1 MDVLLESPE
10 EIPVYNLKL
19 ATVSETAMQ
28 RIKELPGVESVTEP
42 EFATGRDFNIQLKQE
57 TSANEFLRQLLTL
70 DLSITSFSQQRRHL
84 NQAFMDLTTRGV
96 RT

>member
-1 MDVLLESPE
+1 
-10 EIPVYNLKL
+10 
-19 ATVSETAMQ
+19 
-28 RIKELPGVESVTEP
+28 
-42 EFATGRDFNIQLKQE
+42 LKQE

>member
-1 MDVLLESPE
+1 MDILLESPDE
-10 EIPVYNLKL
+10 RPLYNLKL
-19 ATVSETAMQ
+19 ATISETAMQ
-28 RIKELPGVESVTEP
+28 RIRELPGVETVSEP
-42 EFATGRDFNIQLKQE
+42 EFATGRDYNIQLTPA